1 MNAQHTPGPWVAK
14 REDGK
19 YRNDHDWNVSDDADS
34 VCVSEAAPI
43 WGGNQVVAFAV
54 ASSNLYQREFPHV
67 DANARLIAAAP
78 ELLQALRHVEGAL
91 LDITCER
98 TSILKGVRAAIAKA
112 TGGGV

>member
-1 MNAQHTPGPWVAK
+1 MAK
-14 REDGK
+14 REDDK
-19 YRNDHDWNVSDDADS
+19 YRGDHDWNVSDEADG

-78 ELLQALRHVEGAL
+78 ELLAELQNIANAN
-91 LDITCER
+91 
-98 TSILKGVRAAIAKA
+98 TSDWDDPSDFKAWAQSRARAAIAKA
-112 TGGGV
+112 TGEHHE